1 MYNTGGIVATD
12 IQIIYILTNPS
23 MPGLIKVGVT
33 GQTDVESR
41 MKQLYTTGVPVP
53 FECNY
58 ACKVKNSG
66 DAEKALHFAFG
77 DSRVNPNR
85 EFFKIPPERVVA
97 VLKLLQLEEVTIQ
110 VNKEIESETD
120 EEDRQSSARLKIR
133 SRRPVMNFFE
143 LSVPIGSIL
152 KFRDSANE
160 VTVVNER
167 RVTFQGE
174 EMSLTAATRKILDL
188 AQDYP
193 LQPSPYWSFNGKSL
207 YELYDEYHSEEEA
220 A

>member
-1 MYNTGGIVATD
+1 
-12 IQIIYILTNPS
+12 
-23 MPGLIKVGVT
+23 MPGLIKIGIT
-33 GQTDVESR
+33 GQADVESR

-58 ACKVKNSG
+58 ACKVKNSS

-85 EFFKIPPERVVA
+85 EFFKIAPERVVA
-97 VLKLLQLEEVTIQ
+97 VLKLLQLEEVTLQ

-120 EEDRQSSARLKIR
+120 NEDRQSSERLKIR
-133 SRRPVMNFFE
+133 SRRPVMNFLE
-143 LSVPIGSIL
+143 LSIPVGSVL
-152 KFRDSANE
+152 KFRDSADE
-160 VTVVNER
+160 VIVVNER
-167 RVTFQGE
+167 RVKFKGE
-174 EMSLTAATRKILDL
+174 EMSLTAATRKILEL
-188 AQDYP
+188 AEDYP

-207 YELYDEYHSEEEA
+207 YELYDEFHSEDEA